1 MLAVTKGNRLQKVPL
16 RQYIPL
22 LVHYLKPLWFR
33 VTLLAVI
40 MFSGIGLSL
49 LNPQIMRYFIDT
61 AKAGGALRNLF
72 IAGGL
77 FLGVAI
83 FGQVIMLISS
93 YLGQDVGWRVTNR
106 MREDLA
112 FHCLKLDMSFH
123 HQYTPGEMVERVD
136 GDTTALSNFFSEF
149 VLQVIGNTFLLIGV
163 LVMLSREDWR
173 LGVVLTAFVIVA
185 FVICN
190 VVRSVAVPA
199 YTAEREGYAKLY
211 GFIEERLV
219 GIEDIRTNGGNAYT
233 MDRFY
238 DVNSDAY
245 GRVLRAQIMG
255 EIVRATT
262 TIMFAIGLAISMGM
276 CIYIFREGTFTI
288 GTVMLVIYY
297 TSMFRGPLDQIG
309 RQLNDLQKAA
319 AGLQRI
325 EALQRTTPQIQDGTE
340 TLPASGAISID
351 FDEVTFNYTEGE
363 PVLKKISFNL
373 APGKILGL
381 LGRTG
386 SGKTTMTR
394 LLFRFYEPNM
404 GEIRLGGMPIMRVQQ
419 DSLRQNV
426 GLVTQDVQLF
436 YASVRDNITL
446 FNPEITD
453 SQIIEVIEDLGLS
466 AWYAS
471 LPDGLDTM
479 IAAGGLSAGEAQLL
493 AFARVFLKDPGIII
507 LDEPSSRLDPAT
519 EQQIDR
525 AVQKLLHNRTG
536 IIIAHRLGTV
546 ERVNEIMILED
557 GEIQEHGER
566 EHLVGDPNSRFS
578 QLLKT
583 GLEEVIV

>member
-1 MLAVTKGNRLQKVPL
+1 MQSVPL
-16 RQYIPL
+16 RQYVSL

-33 VTLLAVI
+33 VMLLAVF
-40 MFSGIGLSL
+40 MFGGIGLGL
-49 LNPQIMRYFIDT
+49 LSPQILRYFIDT
-61 AKAGGALRNLF
+61 AKAGGALRNLL

-77 FLGVAI
+77 FLAVGI
-83 FGQVIMLISS
+83 FGQIIMLISS
-93 YLGQDVGWRVTNR
+93 YLGQDVGWRATNR
-106 MREDLA
+106 MRGDLA
-112 FHCLKLDMSFH
+112 FHCLNLDMSFH
-123 HQYTPGEMVERVD
+123 QKYTPGEMVERVD

-163 LVMLSREDWR
+163 LIMLSREDWR
-173 LGVVLTAFVIVA
+173 VGVVLTAFVIIA

-190 VVRSVAVPA
+190 LIRSVAVPA
-199 YTAEREGYAKLY
+199 YTAERESYAKLY
-211 GFIEERLV
+211 GFIEERLI

-238 DVNSDAY
+238 NVNSDAY
-245 GRVLRAQIMG
+245 RQVLRAQIMG
-255 EIVRATT
+255 EIVQATT
-262 TIMFAIGLAISMGM
+262 RIMFAIGLAISMSMG
-276 CIYIFREGTFTI
+276 IYLFRDGTFTI
-288 GTVMLVIYY
+288 GTVVMVVYY
-297 TSMFRGPLDQIG
+297 TAMFRHPLDQIG

-319 AGLQRI
+319 AGLKRI
-325 EALQRTTPQIQDGTE
+325 EALQRTTSHIQDGTE
-340 TLPASGAISID
+340 TLPASGAISIE

-373 APGKILGL
+373 APGKVLGL

-386 SGKTTMTR
+386 SGKTTITR
-394 LLFRFYEPNM
+394 LLFRFYEPNI
-404 GEIRLGGMPIMRVQQ
+404 GEIRLDGTPIMKVQL
-419 DSLRQNV
+419 DSLRQHV

-436 YASVRDNITL
+436 YATVRDNITL
-446 FNPEITD
+446 FNDEITD
-453 SQIIEVIEDLGLS
+453 SQILAVIEDLGLS

-471 LPDGLDTM
+471 LSDGLDTV
-479 IAAGGLSAGEAQLL
+479 IASGELSAGEAQLL

-525 AVQKLLHNRTG
+525 AVQKLLLNRTG

-557 GEIQEHGER
+557 GEIREHGER
-566 EHLVGDPNSRFS
+566 EYLVRDSNSRFS

>member
-1 MLAVTKGNRLQKVPL
+1 
-16 RQYIPL
+16 
-22 LVHYLKPLWFR
+22 
-33 VTLLAVI
+33 
-40 MFSGIGLSL
+40 MFGGIGLGL
-49 LNPQIMRYFIDT
+49 LSPQIIRYFIDT
-61 AKAGGALRNLF
+61 AQAGGALRNLL

-77 FLGVAI
+77 FLAVAI
-83 FGQVIMLISS
+83 FGQIITLISS
-93 YLGQDVGWRVTNR
+93 YLGQDVGWRATNR
-106 MREDLA
+106 MRGDLA
-112 FHCLKLDMSFH
+112 FHCLNLDMSFH
-123 HQYTPGEMVERVD
+123 QQYTPGEMVERVD

-149 VLQVIGNTFLLIGV
+149 VLQVIGSTFFLIGV
-163 LVMLSREDWR
+163 LIVVSREDWR
-173 LGVVLTAFVIVA
+173 VGVALTAFVIVA
-185 FVICN
+185 FVIYN
-190 VVRSVAVPA
+190 LIRSIAVPA

-211 GFIEERLV
+211 GFIEERLI

-245 GRVLRAQIMG
+245 KRVLKSEIMG
-255 EIVRATT
+255 EIVQATT
-262 TIMFAIGLAISMGM
+262 RIMFAIGLAISMSMG
-276 CIYIFREGTFTI
+276 IYLFREGTFTI
-288 GTVMLVIYY
+288 GTVFMIIHYTAML
-297 TSMFRGPLDQIG
+297 RHPLDQIS
-309 RQLNDLQKAA
+309 RQLNDLQRAT
-319 AGLQRI
+319 AGLKRI
-325 EALQRTTPQIQDGTE
+325 EALQRTTSHIQDGTE
-340 TLPASGAISID
+340 TLPASGATSIE

-363 PVLKKISFNL
+363 PVLKKLSFNL
-373 APGKILGL
+373 APGKVLGL

-404 GEIRLGGMPIMRVQQ
+404 GEIRLGGTPIMKLQR
-419 DSLRQNV
+419 DNLRQNV
-426 GLVTQDVQLF
+426 GLVTQDVHLF

-453 SQIIEVIEDLGLS
+453 SQILSVIEDLGLS
-466 AWYAS
+466 EWYAS
-471 LPDGLDTM
+471 LSDGLDTV
-479 IAAGGLSAGEAQLL
+479 IASGGLSAGEAQLL

-525 AVQKLLHNRTG
+525 AVQKLLRNRTG

-557 GEIQEHGER
+557 GEIREHGER
-566 EHLVGDPNSRFS
+566 EHLVRDPNSRFS